1 MSKSK
6 EEPISATRIGTIN
19 FISEANITGYIDA
32 NGANSL
38 ANINY
43 INANGANSLA
53 NSSERTLSNVLPLGE
68 GAEETAE

>member
-19 FISEANITGYIDA
+19 FISEANITGYND
-32 NGANSL
+32 
-38 ANINY
+38 
-43 INANGANSLA
+43 ANGANSLA